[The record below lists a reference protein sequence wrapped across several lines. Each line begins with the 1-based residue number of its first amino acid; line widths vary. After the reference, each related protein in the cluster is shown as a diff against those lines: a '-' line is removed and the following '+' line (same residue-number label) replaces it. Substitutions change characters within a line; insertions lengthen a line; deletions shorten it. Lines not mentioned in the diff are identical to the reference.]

1 MHDAGK
7 IIIGLL
13 IFLAIVTSP
22 MWYHLVMGAEPTPP
36 ELILP
41 TDYDKCVESTEYMR
55 VQHMDLLNEWRDDV
69 VRNGDREHVA
79 QDGTVYEKSLSRTCM
94 TCHDNK
100 EQFCDRCHTYAA
112 VTPYCWSCHVEPR
125 EGQ

>member
-7 IIIGLL
+7 IFIGLV
-13 IFLAIVTSP
+13 IFLAVVTSP
-22 MWYHLVMGAEPTPP
+22 MWYHMVAGAKPTPP
-36 ELILP
+36 DLVLP
-41 TDYDKCVESTEYMR
+41 ADYDKCVESTEYMR

-69 VRNGDREHVA
+69 VRRGDRTHVA
-79 QDGTVYEKSLSRTCM
+79 PDGTEYDKSLSRTCM

-112 VTPYCWSCHVEPR
+112 VTPYCWTCHVDPKEVK
-125 EGQ
+125 